1 MTVEAG
7 TGMAATLINSSDS
20 SMTMRFPSMDPEV
33 GPTPVDGNLEDN
45 NGRVGNNDI
54 NEPAGGVVPAET
66 LPELN
71 FGGEGA

>member
-1 MTVEAG
+1 
-7 TGMAATLINSSDS
+7 
-20 SMTMRFPSMDPEV
+20 MTMRFPSMDPEV
-33 GPTPVDGNLEDN
+33 GPTQVDGNLEDN